1 MTILDCERLKMFP
14 RSAFT
19 DMMADSSRPD
29 VVKICDSSIMSSVIM
44 ETIWALMELEDLERV
59 YQLLC
64 AGESLVLLLEEPRRL
79 LCKGPV
85 IRCSRTVTIAEIR
98 SDVICAP
105 SLITHA
111 MCRMANLAV
120 ADCRVLEGLPRY
132 SSIPTYLPVNY
143 QVLNADLSFFL
154 KESNQDF
161 MRNSSLM
168 SRTEPFFIYQARSL
182 PSLNASYGPLSL
194 EQPVPL
200 ELLQSPGTFP
210 ASSIFT
216 FNWKVQTFIM
226 NNRIHLA
233 KPKVQVLF
241 YVSGRDW
248 DDYSAINKLPCVH
261 MFAFHETQEVR
272 GTCQLKGEL
281 GLCVAELEPLASW
294 FSPPSIVPGRQRN
307 PEVFDG
313 TPVELY
319 YMLQSMEAGKCH
331 SDEARKENLIRS
343 SQEGLF
349 GSYTSTPLRR
359 IGGVRLYQ
367 NPTPPPLAE
376 HRLDNNFMVM
386 VPAIPMRQRETVS
399 AFITVSAYSPVEMF
413 TLRSVFV
420 QRIYCTVSSIDCSL
434 LCGPPRTKA
443 KDIDAVILSKSEKPF
458 YNVLFSA
465 NLLLRKSEVE
475 RGSDVSR
482 GSSHQP
488 HSVDSQP
495 GCEERRPPCSDSPLP
510 PEGVQLR
517 SAKEKYLNKPI
528 KRGPVGCRKVSK
540 QYLEKESTVFSQK
553 QIQSTRRQTE
563 KKDLYSFYPR
573 KGGHGSPRL
582 QECIVAVRSEMG
594 VQRVLQ
600 VDLKMESL
608 PEPLGS
614 RWMAWQ
620 VEYPASHAST
630 QEAETE
636 IRLAQEDLAGI
647 VPLAM
652 DSEILNTAVL
662 TGKTVAVPV
671 KVVTIG
677 IDASVT
683 DVSEAVKCR
692 STDEDV
698 VKVSDRC
705 DYVFVNGKE
714 MKGKVKMTVNFTF
727 GYLGAQLELN
737 VWIPRLPLQIEVS
750 DTELSQIKGWRVP
763 IMASSQR
770 SARDSEDEDDE
781 DRRGRSCTLQY
792 QHAMVR
798 VLTHFVA
805 ESADPRGQTSFMLGT
820 DWQVD
825 ITELVWDF
833 LKVED
838 PEIAQLLDRRILV
851 GLDMGMTTIQTGAYW
866 CVTAHTVGSQ
876 QLVTGATLIVV
887 PLICLSS
894 PLTCSPYCSFTF
906 LFTLF
911 LPTEYRGEGHLSAMS
926 PHAMCEDKQTSMHSK
941 SSREALI
948 SAWLQFSD
956 GSVAPLDLYNPDFF
970 VLTATSL
977 DEDVVTVQ
985 QDPSWKWPVI
995 VTEAEGQ
1002 GLLVRV
1008 EMTVCEMCQKFKR
1021 RSILA
1026 AGNCNIRVKFG
1037 YSDSSR
1043 GGSSDY
1049 GPDGEDV
1056 ETRGRLSPSQDRTSL
1071 DTHYYGSSISNME
1084 DGVLRRATTTR
1095 SAIIRRPNGDKLS
1108 DDGSQNIPID
1118 FADFPAQVDLPRGR
1132 NMDDDL
1138 IQTARGLTDL
1148 EIGMYALLGVFCL
1161 AILVFLINCISYTLK
1176 YRHKALSIEGQE
1188 NMNHAHD
1195 WVWLGNEAELLESQ
1209 ISLSPQQEEQTSMM
1223 ESSSGL
1229 EEGSHLL
1236 NGGSAQKNVQGQ
1248 VHRPADT
1255 GCIAK
1260 DSKGDSPT
1268 TKRKRVK
1275 FTTFTTIPS
1284 DNSYPTV
1291 NTLTG
1296 RHSQDI
1302 KWVCQDVEMGDSKEL
1317 RNYMERLNDS
1327 ALKEVA

>member
-1 MTILDCERLKMFP
+1 MRNSSEGAQNRSDCIYKFQAEKFRQGILVFLTAQRNMLH
-14 RSAFT
+14 
-19 DMMADSSRPD
+19 
-29 VVKICDSSIMSSVIM
+29 I
-44 ETIWALMELEDLERV
+44 
-59 YQLLC
+59 
-64 AGESLVLLLEEPRRL
+64 LVLQSAALLL
-79 LCKGPV
+79 G
-85 IRCSRTVTIAEIR
+85 
-98 SDVICAP
+98 
-105 SLITHA
+105 
-111 MCRMANLAV
+111 
-120 ADCRVLEGLPRY
+120 ADCRVLEGLQRY

-143 QVLNADLSFFL
+143 QLLNADLAFFL
-154 KESNQDF
+154 KEANQDF
-161 MRNSSLM
+161 MRNSTLI

-182 PSLNASYGPLSL
+182 PSVNASYGPLSV
-194 EQPVPL
+194 EQPVPI

-210 ASSIFT
+210 ASSVFT
-216 FNWKVQTFIM
+216 VNWKVQTFIM
-226 NNRIHLA
+226 NTQINLA

-241 YVSGRDW
+241 YVAGRDW
-248 DDYSAINKLPCVH
+248 DDYSAIDKLPCVH

-272 GTCQLKGEL
+272 GTCQLRGEM

-294 FSPPSIVPGRQRN
+294 FSPPSVVPGRQRN
-307 PEVFDG
+307 LEVSEG

-319 YMLQSMEAGKCH
+319 YMLQSTESGECH
-331 SDEARKENLIRS
+331 SEESRKDSFIRS

-367 NPTPPPLAE
+367 NPVEPPFAE

-386 VPAIPMRQRETVS
+386 VPAKPMRQRETMS
-399 AFITVSAYSPVEMF
+399 AFITVSAYSTVEMF
-413 TLRSVFV
+413 TLRVK
-420 QRIYCTVSSIDCSL
+420 L
-434 LCGPPRTKA
+434 K
-443 KDIDAVILSKSEKPF
+443 
-458 YNVLFSA
+458 
-465 NLLLRKSEVE
+465 
-475 RGSDVSR
+475 
-482 GSSHQP
+482 
-488 HSVDSQP
+488 
-495 GCEERRPPCSDSPLP
+495 
-510 PEGVQLR
+510 EGVAFLGARPSNPTQWIVSQDLR
-517 SAKEKYLNKPI
+517 SEGHRVVTLH
-528 KRGPVGCRKVSK
+528 CRRK
-540 QYLEKESTVFSQK
+540 
-553 QIQSTRRQTE
+553 QSTYDQ
-563 KKDLYSFYPR
+563 
-573 KGGHGSPRL
+573 
-582 QECIVAVRSEMG
+582 QRSEIG

-600 VDLKMESL
+600 VDLKMESF
-608 PEPLGS
+608 PEPTGS

-620 VEYPASHAST
+620 VEYPGSRPAT

-636 IRLAQEDLAGI
+636 IRLAQQELAGI

-652 DSEILNTAVL
+652 DTEILNTAIL

-677 IDASVT
+677 GDGSVT

-714 MKGKVKMTVNFTF
+714 MRGKVKMMVNFTY
-727 GYLGAQLELN
+727 GYLSVQLELS
-737 VWIPRLPLQIEVS
+737 VWIPRLPLQIDVS

-763 IMASSQR
+763 IVATSQR
-770 SARDSEDEDDE
+770 STRESEDEDDE

-792 QHAMVR
+792 QHAMVK

-805 ESADPRGQTSFMLGT
+805 ESADSRGQTSFMLGT

-838 PEIAQLLDRRILV
+838 PHIAKLLDRKTLV
-851 GLDMGMTTIQTGAYW
+851 GLDMGMTTIQVLSPLSDSILAEKT
-866 CVTAHTVGSQ
+866 VTVVDDKVTITELGV
-876 QLVTGATLIVV
+876 QLVTGLSMSLQLSPGSNRAILATTTTQEVLQ
-887 PLICLSS
+887 S
-894 PLTCSPYCSFTF
+894 P
-906 LFTLF
+906 
-911 LPTEYRGEGHLSAMS
+911 
-926 PHAMCEDKQTSMHSK
+926 KQES
-941 SSREALI
+941 LI

-956 GSVAPLDLYNPDFF
+956 GSVAPLDLYNPEFF

-977 DEDVVTVQ
+977 DQEVVTVQ

-1008 EMTVCEMCQKFKR
+1008 EMTVCEVCQKFKR

-1026 AGNCNIRVKFG
+1026 AGNCNVRVKFG
-1037 YSDSSR
+1037 HGDSAR

-1049 GPDGEDV
+1049 GLDGDDMEN
-1056 ETRGRLSPSQDRTSL
+1056 RGRLSSSQDRIGP
-1071 DTHYYGSSISNME
+1071 DTHYYGSSISDIE
-1084 DGVLRRATTTR
+1084 DGVLGRTTTTR
-1095 SAIIRRPNGDKLS
+1095 SAIIRRPNGSKFS
-1108 DDGSQNIPID
+1108 DDGSQNMPID
-1118 FADFPAQVDLPRGR
+1118 FADFPAQVDMPRGR
-1132 NMDDDL
+1132 NIDDDL

-1176 YRHKALSIEGQE
+1176 YRHKELSIEGQE

-1209 ISLSPQQEEQTSMM
+1209 ISLSPRLEEQTSMM
-1223 ESSSGL
+1223 DSSCGL

-1236 NGGSAQKNVQGQ
+1236 NGGSVQKNVQSQ
-1248 VHRPADT
+1248 VHRAPDT

-1284 DNSYPTV
+1284 DNSYPTF

-1296 RHSQDI
+1296 SHSQDI
-1302 KWVCQDVEMGDSKEL
+1302 KWVCQDVQMGDSSEL

>member
-1 MTILDCERLKMFP
+1 KAPACSGKIQIALWC
-14 RSAFT
+14 SA
-19 DMMADSSRPD
+19 
-29 VVKICDSSIMSSVIM
+29 
-44 ETIWALMELEDLERV
+44 
-59 YQLLC
+59 
-64 AGESLVLLLEEPRRL
+64 
-79 LCKGPV
+79 
-85 IRCSRTVTIAEIR
+85 
-98 SDVICAP
+98 
-105 SLITHA
+105 
-111 MCRMANLAV
+111 
-120 ADCRVLEGLPRY
+120 GLQRY

-143 QVLNADLSFFL
+143 QLLNADLAFFL
-154 KESNQDF
+154 KEANQDF

-182 PSLNASYGPLSL
+182 PMVNGSYGPLSV

-210 ASSIFT
+210 ASSVFT

-226 NNRIHLA
+226 NTRIHLA

-241 YVSGRDW
+241 YIAGRDW
-248 DDYSAINKLPCVH
+248 DDYSAIDKLPCVH

-281 GLCVAELEPLASW
+281 GLCVAELEPLAGW
-294 FSPPSIVPGRQRN
+294 FSPPSVVPGRQRN
-307 PEVFDG
+307 LEVSEG

-319 YMLQSMEAGKCH
+319 YMLQSTEAGECH
-331 SDEARKENLIRS
+331 SEEARKDSFIRS

-349 GSYTSTPLRR
+349 GSFTSTPLRR

-367 NPTPPPLAE
+367 NPNPPPLAE

-386 VPAIPMRQRETVS
+386 VPATPMRQRETVS

-413 TLRSVFV
+413 TLSHLLNH
-420 QRIYCTVSSIDCSL
+420 SL
-434 LCGPPRTKA
+434 T
-443 KDIDAVILSKSEKPF
+443 LSF
-458 YNVLFSA
+458 FL
-465 NLLLRKSEVE
+465 
-475 RGSDVSR
+475 
-482 GSSHQP
+482 H
-488 HSVDSQP
+488 P
-495 GCEERRPPCSDSPLP
+495 G
-510 PEGVQLR
+510 
-517 SAKEKYLNKPI
+517 
-528 KRGPVGCRKVSK
+528 
-540 QYLEKESTVFSQK
+540 
-553 QIQSTRRQTE
+553 
-563 KKDLYSFYPR
+563 
-573 KGGHGSPRL
+573 
-582 QECIVAVRSEMG
+582 RSEMG

-600 VDLKMESL
+600 VDLKMESF

-620 VEYPASHAST
+620 VEYPASRAAT

-636 IRLAQEDLAGI
+636 ILLAQEDLAGI

-662 TGKTVAVPV
+662 TGKTVALPV

-714 MKGKVKMTVNFTF
+714 MKGKVKMMVNFTY
-727 GYLGAQLELN
+727 GYLSAQLELN

-763 IMASSQR
+763 IMAPSQR
-770 SARDSEDEDDE
+770 STRDSEDEDDE

-805 ESADPRGQTSFMLGT
+805 ESADSRGQTSFMLGT

-838 PEIAQLLDRRILV
+838 PQIAQLLDRRILV
-851 GLDMGMTTIQTGAYW
+851 GLDMGMTTIQVGHVSVLKELFKT
-866 CVTAHTVGSQ
+866 VTVVDDKVTITELGV
-876 QLVTGATLIVV
+876 QLVTGLSMSLQLSPGSNRAILATTTTQEVLQ
-887 PLICLSS
+887 S
-894 PLTCSPYCSFTF
+894 P
-906 LFTLF
+906 
-911 LPTEYRGEGHLSAMS
+911 
-926 PHAMCEDKQTSMHSK
+926 KQ
-941 SSREALI
+941 EALI

-977 DEDVVTVQ
+977 DEEVVTVQ

-1008 EMTVCEMCQKFKR
+1008 EMTVCEVCQKFKR

-1037 YSDSSR
+1037 HSDSSR

-1049 GPDGEDV
+1049 GPDGDDMEN
-1056 ETRGRLSPSQDRTSL
+1056 RG
-1071 DTHYYGSSISNME
+1071 
-1084 DGVLRRATTTR
+1084 RATTTR
-1095 SAIIRRPNGDKLS
+1095 SAIMRRPNGDKLS
-1108 DDGSQNIPID
+1108 NDGSQNMPID
-1118 FADFPAQVDLPRGR
+1118 FS
-1132 NMDDDL
+1132 
-1138 IQTARGLTDL
+1138 ARGLTDL

-1176 YRHKALSIEGQE
+1176 YRHKELSIEGQE

-1223 ESSSGL
+1223 DSSSGL

-1248 VHRPADT
+1248 VHRTADT

-1296 RHSQDI
+1296 CRSQDI
-1302 KWVCQDVEMGDSKEL
+1302 KWVCQDVELGDSKEL

>member
-1 MTILDCERLKMFP
+1 MLHI
-14 RSAFT
+14 
-19 DMMADSSRPD
+19 
-29 VVKICDSSIMSSVIM
+29 I
-44 ETIWALMELEDLERV
+44 AL
-59 YQLLC
+59 Q
-64 AGESLVLLLEEPRRL
+64 SLLLL
-79 LCKGPV
+79 FG
-85 IRCSRTVTIAEIR
+85 
-98 SDVICAP
+98 
-105 SLITHA
+105 
-111 MCRMANLAV
+111 V
-120 ADCRVLEGLPRY
+120 ADCRILEGLQRY

-143 QVLNADLSFFL
+143 QVLSADLAFFL
-154 KESNQDF
+154 KEANQDF

-182 PSLNASYGPLSL
+182 PSVNASYGPLSL

-200 ELLQSPGTFP
+200 ELLQSPGMFP
-210 ASSIFT
+210 ASSVFT

-226 NNRIHLA
+226 NTRIHLA

-241 YVSGRDW
+241 YVAGRDW
-248 DDYSAINKLPCVH
+248 DDYSAIDKLPCVH

-272 GTCQLKGEL
+272 GNCQLKGEL

-294 FSPPSIVPGRQRN
+294 FSPPSVVPGRQRN
-307 PEVFDG
+307 LEVSEG

-319 YMLQSMEAGKCH
+319 YVLQSTEAGECH
-331 SDEARKENLIRS
+331 SEEARKDSFIRS

-349 GSYTSTPLRR
+349 GSFTSTPLRR

-367 NPTPPPLAE
+367 NPNPPPLTE
-376 HRLDNNFMVM
+376 YRLDNNFMVM
-386 VPAIPMRQRETVS
+386 VPATPMRQRETVS

-413 TLRSVFV
+413 TLRVK
-420 QRIYCTVSSIDCSL
+420 L
-434 LCGPPRTKA
+434 K
-443 KDIDAVILSKSEKPF
+443 
-458 YNVLFSA
+458 
-465 NLLLRKSEVE
+465 
-475 RGSDVSR
+475 
-482 GSSHQP
+482 
-488 HSVDSQP
+488 
-495 GCEERRPPCSDSPLP
+495 
-510 PEGVQLR
+510 EGVTFLGARPSNPTQW
-517 SAKEKYLNKPI
+517 I
-528 KRGPVGCRKVSK
+528 VS
-540 QYLEKESTVFSQK
+540 Q
-553 QIQSTRRQTE
+553 
-563 KKDLYSFYPR
+563 D
-573 KGGHGSPRL
+573 
-582 QECIVAVRSEMG
+582 VRSEGHRVVTLHCRRKESGYDQQRSDMG

-600 VDLKMESL
+600 VDLKMESF

-620 VEYPASHAST
+620 VEYPASRATT
-630 QEAETE
+630 QEVETE
-636 IRLAQEDLAGI
+636 IRLAQEELAGI

-683 DVSEAVKCR
+683 DVSDAVRCR

-714 MKGKVKMTVNFTF
+714 MKGKVRMMVNFTH
-727 GYLGAQLELN
+727 GYLSAQLELN

-763 IMASSQR
+763 IMATGQR
-770 SARDSEDEDDE
+770 STRDSEDEDDE

-805 ESADPRGQTSFMLGT
+805 ESADPRGQTSFMLGS

-838 PEIAQLLDRRILV
+838 PQTAQLLDRKILV
-851 GLDMGMTTIQTGAYW
+851 GLDMGMTTIQVLSPLSDSILAEKTITVVDDK
-866 CVTAHTVGSQ
+866 VTITELGV
-876 QLVTGATLIVV
+876 QLVTGLSMSLQLSQGSNRAILATTTTQEVLQS
-887 PLICLSS
+887 L
-894 PLTCSPYCSFTF
+894 
-906 LFTLF
+906 
-911 LPTEYRGEGHLSAMS
+911 
-926 PHAMCEDKQTSMHSK
+926 KQ
-941 SSREALI
+941 EALI

-970 VLTATSL
+970 ILTATSL
-977 DEDVVTVQ
+977 DEEVVTVQ
-985 QDPSWKWPVI
+985 QNPSWKWPVI

-1008 EMTVCEMCQKFKR
+1008 EMTVCEVCQKFKR

-1026 AGNCNIRVKFG
+1026 AGNCNVRVKFG
-1037 YSDSSR
+1037 HSDSSR

-1049 GPDGEDV
+1049 GPDGDEM
-1056 ETRGRLSPSQDRTSL
+1056 ENRGRLSPSQDRTGL
-1071 DTHYYGSSISNME
+1071 DTHYYGSSISDME
-1084 DGVLRRATTTR
+1084 DGVLRKATTTR
-1095 SAIIRRPNGDKLS
+1095 SAIMRRPNGDKLS
-1108 DDGSQNIPID
+1108 DGSQNMPID

-1138 IQTARGLTDL
+1138 IQTTRGLTDL

-1176 YRHKALSIEGQE
+1176 YRHKELSIEGQE

-1223 ESSSGL
+1223 DSSSGL

-1248 VHRPADT
+1248 VHRAADT
-1255 GCIAK
+1255 ACITK

-1284 DNSYPTV
+1284 DCSYPTV

-1296 RHSQDI
+1296 SCSQDI
-1302 KWVCQDVEMGDSKEL
+1302 KWVCQDVELGDSKEL

>member
-1 MTILDCERLKMFP
+1 ARSEDSDPLKHVNMNHP
-14 RSAFT
+14 R
-19 DMMADSSRPD
+19 
-29 VVKICDSSIMSSVIM
+29 
-44 ETIWALMELEDLERV
+44 
-59 YQLLC
+59 
-64 AGESLVLLLEEPRRL
+64 
-79 LCKGPV
+79 
-85 IRCSRTVTIAEIR
+85 
-98 SDVICAP
+98 
-105 SLITHA
+105 
-111 MCRMANLAV
+111 
-120 ADCRVLEGLPRY
+120 RY

-143 QVLNADLSFFL
+143 QLLNADLGFFL
-154 KESNQDF
+154 KEANQDF
-161 MRNSSLM
+161 MRNSSLV

-182 PSLNASYGPLSL
+182 PSVNASYGPLSV

-210 ASSIFT
+210 ASSLFT

-226 NNRIHLA
+226 NSRIHLT

-241 YVSGRDW
+241 YVAGRDW
-248 DDYSAINKLPCVH
+248 DDYSAIDKLPCVH

-272 GTCQLKGEL
+272 GTCQLRGEL

-294 FSPPSIVPGRQRN
+294 FSPPSVVPGRQRN
-307 PEVFDG
+307 HEVSEG

-319 YMLQSMEAGKCH
+319 YVLQSTDAGCH
-331 SDEARKENLIRS
+331 SDESRKDNFIRT

-367 NPTPPPLAE
+367 NPTEPPLAE
-376 HRLDNNFMVM
+376 HRLDNNFMVL
-386 VPAIPMRQRETVS
+386 VPATPMRQRETGS

-413 TLRSVFV
+413 TLRVK
-420 QRIYCTVSSIDCSL
+420 L
-434 LCGPPRTKA
+434 K
-443 KDIDAVILSKSEKPF
+443 
-458 YNVLFSA
+458 
-465 NLLLRKSEVE
+465 
-475 RGSDVSR
+475 
-482 GSSHQP
+482 
-488 HSVDSQP
+488 
-495 GCEERRPPCSDSPLP
+495 
-510 PEGVQLR
+510 EGVAFLGARPSNPTQW
-517 SAKEKYLNKPI
+517 I
-528 KRGPVGCRKVSK
+528 VS
-540 QYLEKESTVFSQK
+540 Q
-553 QIQSTRRQTE
+553 
-563 KKDLYSFYPR
+563 D
-573 KGGHGSPRL
+573 
-582 QECIVAVRSEMG
+582 VRSEG
-594 VQRVLQ
+594 HRVVTLHCRRKESSYDQQRSAHK
-600 VDLKMESL
+600 VDLKMESF
-608 PEPLGS
+608 PEPMGS

-620 VEYPASHAST
+620 VEYPASRATT
-630 QEAETE
+630 QEVETE
-636 IRLAQEDLAGI
+636 IRLAQEDVAGI

-671 KVVTIG
+671 KVVTVG
-677 IDASVT
+677 TDASVT
-683 DVSEAVKCR
+683 DISEAVTCR

-714 MKGKVKMTVNFTF
+714 MKGKAKMMVNFTH
-727 GYLGAQLELN
+727 GYLSAQLELN

-763 IMASSQR
+763 ITATNQR
-770 SARDSEDEDDE
+770 STRDSEDFKQVHHCWT
-781 DRRGRSCTLQY
+781 RSLTHSDHY
-792 QHAMVR
+792 QHAMVK
-798 VLTHFVA
+798 VLTHFIA
-805 ESADPRGQTSFMLGT
+805 ESADPRGQTSYMLGS

-833 LKVED
+833 LKVENAQV
-838 PEIAQLLDRRILV
+838 AQLLDKKILV
-851 GLDMGMTTIQTGAYW
+851 GLDTGMTTIQVLSPLSDSILAEKTITVVDDK
-866 CVTAHTVGSQ
+866 VTITELGV
-876 QLVTGATLIVV
+876 QLVTGLSMSLQLSPGSNRAILATTTTQEVLR
-887 PLICLSS
+887 S
-894 PLTCSPYCSFTF
+894 P
-906 LFTLF
+906 
-911 LPTEYRGEGHLSAMS
+911 
-926 PHAMCEDKQTSMHSK
+926 KQ
-941 SSREALI
+941 EALI

-977 DEDVVTVQ
+977 DEEVVTVQ

-1008 EMTVCEMCQKFKR
+1008 EMTVSEVCQKFKR
-1021 RSILA
+1021 RSIIA

-1037 YSDSSR
+1037 HSDSSR

-1049 GPDGEDV
+1049 GPDGDDMEN
-1056 ETRGRLSPSQDRTSL
+1056 RGRLSSQDRTGL
-1071 DTHYYGSSISNME
+1071 DTHYYGSSISDME
-1084 DGVLRRATTTR
+1084 DGVLKRATTTR

-1108 DDGSQNIPID
+1108 VDGSQSIPID

-1132 NMDDDL
+1132 NVDDEL

-1176 YRHKALSIEGQE
+1176 YRHKELSIEGQE

-1209 ISLSPQQEEQTSMM
+1209 ISLSPQQEEQTSMID
-1223 ESSSGL
+1223 SSSGL

-1236 NGGSAQKNVQGQ
+1236 NGGSTQKSVPSQ
-1248 VHRPADT
+1248 VHRAADT

-1291 NTLTG
+1291 STLTG
-1296 RHSQDI
+1296 SHSHDI
-1302 KWVCQDVEMGDSKEL
+1302 KWVCQDVQLGDSKEL
-1317 RNYMERLNDS
+1317 RSYMERLNDS

>member
-1 MTILDCERLKMFP
+1 
-14 RSAFT
+14 
-19 DMMADSSRPD
+19 
-29 VVKICDSSIMSSVIM
+29 
-44 ETIWALMELEDLERV
+44 
-59 YQLLC
+59 
-64 AGESLVLLLEEPRRL
+64 
-79 LCKGPV
+79 
-85 IRCSRTVTIAEIR
+85 
-98 SDVICAP
+98 
-105 SLITHA
+105 
-111 MCRMANLAV
+111 
-120 ADCRVLEGLPRY
+120 
-132 SSIPTYLPVNY
+132 
-143 QVLNADLSFFL
+143 
-154 KESNQDF
+154 
-161 MRNSSLM
+161 
-168 SRTEPFFIYQARSL
+168 
-182 PSLNASYGPLSL
+182 
-194 EQPVPL
+194 
-200 ELLQSPGTFP
+200 
-210 ASSIFT
+210 
-216 FNWKVQTFIM
+216 M

-307 PEVFDG
+307 PEVSDG

-376 HRLDNNFMVM
+376 HRLDNNFIVM
-386 VPAIPMRQRETVS
+386 VPATPMRQRETVS

-413 TLRSVFV
+413 TLRVK
-420 QRIYCTVSSIDCSL
+420 L
-434 LCGPPRTKA
+434 K
-443 KDIDAVILSKSEKPF
+443 
-458 YNVLFSA
+458 
-465 NLLLRKSEVE
+465 
-475 RGSDVSR
+475 
-482 GSSHQP
+482 
-488 HSVDSQP
+488 
-495 GCEERRPPCSDSPLP
+495 
-510 PEGVQLR
+510 EGVTFLGARPTNPTQW
-517 SAKEKYLNKPI
+517 I
-528 KRGPVGCRKVSK
+528 VS
-540 QYLEKESTVFSQK
+540 Q
-553 QIQSTRRQTE
+553 
-563 KKDLYSFYPR
+563 D
-573 KGGHGSPRL
+573 
-582 QECIVAVRSEMG
+582 VRSEGHRVVTLHCRQKESSYDQQRFCCHANSGRAERTQVLQVVKTFPMRTGSSSVTAPAGARTGPYGHMMSPADQPGGACKVVVVGGGSEIG

-620 VEYPASHAST
+620 VEYPASRAST

-750 DTELSQIKGWRVP
+750 DTELSQIKG
-763 IMASSQR
+763 

-838 PEIAQLLDRRILV
+838 PQIAQLLDRRILV
-851 GLDMGMTTIQTGAYW
+851 GLDMGMTTIQVLSPLSDSILAEKTITVVDDK
-866 CVTAHTVGSQ
+866 VTITELGV
-876 QLVTGATLIVV
+876 QLVTGLSMSLQLSPGSNRAIQATTTTQEVLQ
-887 PLICLSS
+887 S
-894 PLTCSPYCSFTF
+894 P
-906 LFTLF
+906 
-911 LPTEYRGEGHLSAMS
+911 
-926 PHAMCEDKQTSMHSK
+926 KQ
-941 SSREALI
+941 EALI

-1008 EMTVCEMCQKFKR
+1008 EMTVCEICQKFKR

-1056 ETRGRLSPSQDRTSL
+1056 ETRSRLSPSQDRTSL

-1084 DGVLRRATTTR
+1084 DSVLRRATTTR
-1095 SAIIRRPNGDKLS
+1095 STIIRRPNGHKLS
-1108 DDGSQNIPID
+1108 DDGSQNVPID

-1138 IQTARGLTDL
+1138 VQTARGLTDL

-1255 GCIAK
+1255 GCVAK

>member
-1 MTILDCERLKMFP
+1 MVYEAADSQ
-14 RSAFT
+14 RSA
-19 DMMADSSRPD
+19 
-29 VVKICDSSIMSSVIM
+29 
-44 ETIWALMELEDLERV
+44 
-59 YQLLC
+59 
-64 AGESLVLLLEEPRRL
+64 VLYAVP
-79 LCKGPV
+79 
-85 IRCSRTVTIAEIR
+85 
-98 SDVICAP
+98 
-105 SLITHA
+105 
-111 MCRMANLAV
+111 LAV
-120 ADCRVLEGLPRY
+120 KPQTITKVK
-132 SSIPTYLPVNY
+132 
-143 QVLNADLSFFL
+143 L
-154 KESNQDF
+154 KEGVTFLGARPSNPTQWIVSQDV
-161 MRNSSLM
+161 
-168 SRTEPFFIYQARSL
+168 RSEGHRVVTL
-182 PSLNASYGPLSL
+182 HC
-194 EQPVPL
+194 
-200 ELLQSPGTFP
+200 
-210 ASSIFT
+210 
-216 FNWKVQTFIM
+216 
-226 NNRIHLA
+226 R
-233 KPKVQVLF
+233 
-241 YVSGRDW
+241 
-248 DDYSAINKLPCVH
+248 
-261 MFAFHETQEVR
+261 
-272 GTCQLKGEL
+272 
-281 GLCVAELEPLASW
+281 
-294 FSPPSIVPGRQRN
+294 
-307 PEVFDG
+307 
-313 TPVELY
+313 
-319 YMLQSMEAGKCH
+319 
-331 SDEARKENLIRS
+331 RKES
-343 SQEGLF
+343 GYDQ
-349 GSYTSTPLRR
+349 
-359 IGGVRLYQ
+359 Q
-367 NPTPPPLAE
+367 
-376 HRLDNNFMVM
+376 
-386 VPAIPMRQRETVS
+386 
-399 AFITVSAYSPVEMF
+399 
-413 TLRSVFV
+413 
-420 QRIYCTVSSIDCSL
+420 
-434 LCGPPRTKA
+434 
-443 KDIDAVILSKSEKPF
+443 
-458 YNVLFSA
+458 
-465 NLLLRKSEVE
+465 
-475 RGSDVSR
+475 
-482 GSSHQP
+482 
-488 HSVDSQP
+488 
-495 GCEERRPPCSDSPLP
+495 
-510 PEGVQLR
+510 
-517 SAKEKYLNKPI
+517 
-528 KRGPVGCRKVSK
+528 
-540 QYLEKESTVFSQK
+540 
-553 QIQSTRRQTE
+553 
-563 KKDLYSFYPR
+563 
-573 KGGHGSPRL
+573 
-582 QECIVAVRSEMG
+582 RSEMG

-600 VDLKMESL
+600 VDLKMESF

-620 VEYPASHAST
+620 VEYPASRAVT
-630 QEAETE
+630 QEVETE

-652 DSEILNTAVL
+652 ERGRNGSICSSQRASDGGLESGSGLRGSLELSVSLSLAQDSEILNTAVL

-677 IDASVT
+677 IDASVI

-714 MKGKVKMTVNFTF
+714 MKGKVRMMVNFTY
-727 GYLGAQLELN
+727 GYLSAQLELN

-763 IMASSQR
+763 VMATSQR
-770 SARDSEDEDDE
+770 STRDSEDEDDE

-838 PEIAQLLDRRILV
+838 PQIAQLLDRRILV
-851 GLDMGMTTIQTGAYW
+851 GLDVGMTTIQVLSPLSDSILAEKTITVVDDK
-866 CVTAHTVGSQ
+866 VTITELGV
-876 QLVTGATLIVV
+876 QLVTGLSMSLQLSPGSNRAILATTTTQEVLQ
-887 PLICLSS
+887 S
-894 PLTCSPYCSFTF
+894 P
-906 LFTLF
+906 
-911 LPTEYRGEGHLSAMS
+911 
-926 PHAMCEDKQTSMHSK
+926 KQ
-941 SSREALI
+941 EALI

-956 GSVAPLDLYNPDFF
+956 GSVAPLDLYNADFF

-977 DEDVVTVQ
+977 DEEVVTVQ
-985 QDPSWKWPVI
+985 QNPSWKWPVI

-1008 EMTVCEMCQKFKR
+1008 EMTVCEVCQKFKR

-1037 YSDSSR
+1037 HDR
-1043 GGSSDY
+1043 GGNSDY
-1049 GPDGEDV
+1049 GPDGDDMEN
-1056 ETRGRLSPSQDRTSL
+1056 RGRLSPSQDRTGL
-1071 DTHYYGSSISNME
+1071 DTHYYGSSISDME

-1095 SAIIRRPNGDKLS
+1095 SAIMRRPNGNKLS
-1108 DDGSQNIPID
+1108 DDGSQNMPID

-1176 YRHKALSIEGQE
+1176 YRHKELSIEGQE

-1223 ESSSGL
+1223 DSSSGL

-1248 VHRPADT
+1248 VHRAADT

-1284 DNSYPTV
+1284 DSSYPTV

-1296 RHSQDI
+1296 SHSQDI
-1302 KWVCQDVEMGDSKEL
+1302 KWVCQDVELGDSKEL
-1317 RNYMERLNDS
+1317 RNYMERGKRVWTEKNLQEV
-1327 ALKEVA
+1327 KEEDFRITPNCQRVIKVKRIVQVTEDE

>member
-1 MTILDCERLKMFP
+1 CCL
-14 RSAFT
+14 
-19 DMMADSSRPD
+19 
-29 VVKICDSSIMSSVIM
+29 
-44 ETIWALMELEDLERV
+44 LM
-59 YQLLC
+59 
-64 AGESLVLLLEEPRRL
+64 LVLISE
-79 LCKGPV
+79 
-85 IRCSRTVTIAEIR
+85 
-98 SDVICAP
+98 
-105 SLITHA
+105 LIN
-111 MCRMANLAV
+111 CLSF
-120 ADCRVLEGLPRY
+120 VLIHLQFQY

-143 QVLNADLSFFL
+143 QLLNTDLAFFL
-154 KESNQDF
+154 KEANQDF

-182 PSLNASYGPLSL
+182 PSVNASYGPVSVV
-194 EQPVPL
+194 QPVPL
-200 ELLQSPGTFP
+200 ELLQSPGMFP
-210 ASSIFT
+210 ASSVFT

-226 NNRIHLA
+226 NTKIHLA

-241 YVSGRDW
+241 YVAGRDW
-248 DDYSAINKLPCVH
+248 DDYSTIDKLPCV
-261 MFAFHETQEVR
+261 
-272 GTCQLKGEL
+272 
-281 GLCVAELEPLASW
+281 
-294 FSPPSIVPGRQRN
+294 
-307 PEVFDG
+307 
-313 TPVELY
+313 
-319 YMLQSMEAGKCH
+319 
-331 SDEARKENLIRS
+331 
-343 SQEGLF
+343 QEGLF

-367 NPTPPPLAE
+367 NAIPPSLAE
-376 HRLDNNFMVM
+376 HRLDNNFMVL
-386 VPAIPMRQRETVS
+386 VPATPMRQRETIS
-399 AFITVSAYSPVEMF
+399 AFITASAHSPVEMF
-413 TLRSVFV
+413 TL
-420 QRIYCTVSSIDCSL
+420 
-434 LCGPPRTKA
+434 
-443 KDIDAVILSKSEKPF
+443 
-458 YNVLFSA
+458 
-465 NLLLRKSEVE
+465 
-475 RGSDVSR
+475 
-482 GSSHQP
+482 
-488 HSVDSQP
+488 
-495 GCEERRPPCSDSPLP
+495 
-510 PEGVQLR
+510 
-517 SAKEKYLNKPI
+517 
-528 KRGPVGCRKVSK
+528 
-540 QYLEKESTVFSQK
+540 
-553 QIQSTRRQTE
+553 
-563 KKDLYSFYPR
+563 
-573 KGGHGSPRL
+573 
-582 QECIVAVRSEMG
+582 RSEMG

-600 VDLKMESL
+600 VDLKMESF

-620 VEYPASHAST
+620 VEYPASHATT

-636 IRLAQEDLAGI
+636 IRLAQEDLVGI

-677 IDASVT
+677 TDASVN
-683 DVSEAVKCR
+683 DVSEAVKCC

-714 MKGKVKMTVNFTF
+714 MKGKVKMMVNFTY
-727 GYLGAQLELN
+727 GYMNAQLELN

-763 IMASSQR
+763 IVATSQR
-770 SARDSEDEDDE
+770 ATRESEDEDDE

-792 QHAMVR
+792 QHTMIR
-798 VLTHFVA
+798 VLTHFIA
-805 ESADPRGQTSFMLGT
+805 ESADPRGQTNFMLGS

-838 PEIAQLLDRRILV
+838 PQIAQLLDRRILV
-851 GLDMGMTTIQTGAYW
+851 GLDMGMTTVQVLSPLSDSILAEKTITVVDDK
-866 CVTAHTVGSQ
+866 VTITELGV
-876 QLVTGATLIVV
+876 QLVTGLSMSLQLSPGSNRAILATTTTQAVLQN
-887 PLICLSS
+887 P
-894 PLTCSPYCSFTF
+894 
-906 LFTLF
+906 
-911 LPTEYRGEGHLSAMS
+911 
-926 PHAMCEDKQTSMHSK
+926 KQ
-941 SSREALI
+941 EALI

-977 DEDVVTVQ
+977 DEEVVTVH

-1008 EMTVCEMCQKFKR
+1008 EMTVCEICQKFKR

-1026 AGNCNIRVKFG
+1026 AGNCNVRVKFG
-1037 YSDSSR
+1037 HSDNSR
-1043 GGSSDY
+1043 GGGSDY
-1049 GPDGEDV
+1049 GPDGDDMEN
-1056 ETRGRLSPSQDRTSL
+1056 R
-1071 DTHYYGSSISNME
+1071 GSSISDIE
-1084 DGVLRRATTTR
+1084 DGNT
-1095 SAIIRRPNGDKLS
+1095 
-1108 DDGSQNIPID
+1108 PID
-1118 FADFPAQVDLPRGR
+1118 FADFPAQVDLPHGR

-1138 IQTARGLTDL
+1138 IQTTRGLTDL

-1176 YRHKALSIEGQE
+1176 YRHKELSTEGQE

-1209 ISLSPQQEEQTSMM
+1209 ISLSPQQDEQTSMID
-1223 ESSSGL
+1223 SSSGL

-1248 VHRPADT
+1248 VHRAADS

-1296 RHSQDI
+1296 SHSEDI
-1302 KWVCQDVEMGDSKEL
+1302 KWVCQDVELGDSKEL

>member
-1 MTILDCERLKMFP
+1 MCCTSLSLLQ
-14 RSAFT
+14 
-19 DMMADSSRPD
+19 MA
-29 VVKICDSSIMSSVIM
+29 VTHYLSI
-44 ETIWALMELEDLERV
+44 T
-59 YQLLC
+59 
-64 AGESLVLLLEEPRRL
+64 
-79 LCKGPV
+79 
-85 IRCSRTVTIAEIR
+85 
-98 SDVICAP
+98 
-105 SLITHA
+105 
-111 MCRMANLAV
+111 
-120 ADCRVLEGLPRY
+120 DCRVLEGLQRY
-132 SSIPTYLPVNY
+132 SSSPTYLPVNY
-143 QVLNADLSFFL
+143 RVLNADLAFFL
-154 KESNQDF
+154 KEANQDF

-182 PSLNASYGPLSL
+182 PSMNTSYGPLSV

-210 ASSIFT
+210 ASSVFT

-226 NNRIHLA
+226 NTRIHLA

-241 YVSGRDW
+241 YVAGRDW
-248 DDYSAINKLPCVH
+248 DDYSAIDKLPCVH

-272 GTCQLKGEL
+272 GTCQLKGGL

-307 PEVFDG
+307 LEVSEG

-319 YMLQSMEAGKCH
+319 YMLQSAEAGECH
-331 SDEARKENLIRS
+331 SEEARKDDFIRS

-367 NPTPPPLAE
+367 NPTPPPLVE

-386 VPAIPMRQRETVS
+386 VPATPVRQRETVS
-399 AFITVSAYSPVEMF
+399 AYITVSADSPVEMF
-413 TLRSVFV
+413 TLRVKLKEGLTFLGARPSNPT
-420 QRIYCTVSSIDCSL
+420 QWIVSQDV
-434 LCGPPRTKA
+434 R
-443 KDIDAVILSKSEKPF
+443 SEGHR
-458 YNVLFSA
+458 VVTL
-465 NLLLRKSEVE
+465 
-475 RGSDVSR
+475 
-482 GSSHQP
+482 H
-488 HSVDSQP
+488 
-495 GCEERRPPCSDSPLP
+495 CRR
-510 PEGVQLR
+510 
-517 SAKEKYLNKPI
+517 
-528 KRGPVGCRKVSK
+528 
-540 QYLEKESTVFSQK
+540 KESGYDQ
-553 QIQSTRRQTE
+553 Q
-563 KKDLYSFYPR
+563 
-573 KGGHGSPRL
+573 
-582 QECIVAVRSEMG
+582 RSEMG

-600 VDLKMESL
+600 VDLKMEIF

-620 VEYPASHAST
+620 VEYPASRTTT

-636 IRLAQEDLAGI
+636 IQLAQEDLAGI
-647 VPLAM
+647 VIYQHTLNFLTLPSPL
-652 DSEILNTAVL
+652 TQ
-662 TGKTVAVPV
+662 
-671 KVVTIG
+671 
-677 IDASVT
+677 
-683 DVSEAVKCR
+683 
-692 STDEDV
+692 
-698 VKVSDRC
+698 VSDRC

-714 MKGKVKMTVNFTF
+714 MKGKVKMMVNFTY
-727 GYLGAQLELN
+727 GYLSAQLELN

-763 IMASSQR
+763 IMATSQR
-770 SARDSEDEDDE
+770 STRDSEDDEDE

-792 QHAMVR
+792 QHAMIR

-838 PEIAQLLDRRILV
+838 PQIAKLLDRRILV
-851 GLDMGMTTIQTGAYW
+851 GLDMGMTTIQVLSPLSDSILAEKTITVVDDK
-866 CVTAHTVGSQ
+866 VTITELGV
-876 QLVTGATLIVV
+876 QLVTGLSMSLQLSPGSNRAILATTTTQEILQ
-887 PLICLSS
+887 S
-894 PLTCSPYCSFTF
+894 P
-906 LFTLF
+906 
-911 LPTEYRGEGHLSAMS
+911 
-926 PHAMCEDKQTSMHSK
+926 KQ
-941 SSREALI
+941 EALI

-956 GSVAPLDLYNPDFF
+956 GSVAPLDLYNADFF
-970 VLTATSL
+970 ILTATSL
-977 DEDVVTVQ
+977 DDEIVTVQ
-985 QDPSWKWPVI
+985 QNPSWKWPVI

-1008 EMTVCEMCQKFKR
+1008 EMTVCEVCQKFKR

-1026 AGNCNIRVKFG
+1026 AGNCNVRVKFG
-1037 YSDSSR
+1037 HSDSSR

-1049 GPDGEDV
+1049 SPDGDDMENG
-1056 ETRGRLSPSQDRTSL
+1056 GRLSPSQDRTGP
-1071 DTHYYGSSISNME
+1071 DTHYYGSSISDME
-1084 DGVLRRATTTR
+1084 DGVLKRATTTR
-1095 SAIIRRPNGDKLS
+1095 SAIMRRPNGDKLS
-1108 DDGSQNIPID
+1108 DDDRQNMPID

-1176 YRHKALSIEGQE
+1176 YRHKELSIEGQE

-1209 ISLSPQQEEQTSMM
+1209 ISLSPQQEEQTSMID
-1223 ESSSGL
+1223 SSGGL

-1236 NGGSAQKNVQGQ
+1236 NGSSAQKNVQGQ
-1248 VHRPADT
+1248 VHRAADT
-1255 GCIAK
+1255 GCIVK

-1284 DNSYPTV
+1284 DSSYPTV

-1296 RHSQDI
+1296 GHSRDI
-1302 KWVCQDVEMGDSKEL
+1302 KWVCQDVELEDSKEL

>member
-1 MTILDCERLKMFP
+1 MEKV
-14 RSAFT
+14 
-19 DMMADSSRPD
+19 SR
-29 VVKICDSSIMSSVIM
+29 I
-44 ETIWALMELEDLERV
+44 
-59 YQLLC
+59 
-64 AGESLVLLLEEPRRL
+64 
-79 LCKGPV
+79 
-85 IRCSRTVTIAEIR
+85 
-98 SDVICAP
+98 
-105 SLITHA
+105 
-111 MCRMANLAV
+111 
-120 ADCRVLEGLPRY
+120 ADCRVLEGLQRY
-132 SSIPTYLPVNY
+132 SSISTYLPVNY
-143 QVLNADLSFFL
+143 QVLNADLAFFL
-154 KESNQDF
+154 KEANQDF

-182 PSLNASYGPLSL
+182 PSVNASYGPLSL

-210 ASSIFT
+210 ASSVFT

-226 NNRIHLA
+226 NTRIHLA
-233 KPKVQVLF
+233 KPRVQVLF
-241 YVSGRDW
+241 YVAGRDW
-248 DDYSAINKLPCVH
+248 DDYSAIDKLPCVH

-281 GLCVAELEPLASW
+281 GLCVAELEPLAGW
-294 FSPPSIVPGRQRN
+294 FSPPSVVPGRQRN
-307 PEVFDG
+307 LEVSEG

-319 YMLQSMEAGKCH
+319 YMLQSTEAGECH
-331 SDEARKENLIRS
+331 SEEARKDNFMRS

-367 NPTPPPLAE
+367 NPNPPPLAE

-386 VPAIPMRQRETVS
+386 VPATPMRQRETVS

-413 TLRSVFV
+413 TLRVKLKEGLTFLGARPSNPT
-420 QRIYCTVSSIDCSL
+420 QWIVSQDV
-434 LCGPPRTKA
+434 R
-443 KDIDAVILSKSEKPF
+443 SEGHR
-458 YNVLFSA
+458 VVTL
-465 NLLLRKSEVE
+465 
-475 RGSDVSR
+475 
-482 GSSHQP
+482 H
-488 HSVDSQP
+488 
-495 GCEERRPPCSDSPLP
+495 CRR
-510 PEGVQLR
+510 
-517 SAKEKYLNKPI
+517 
-528 KRGPVGCRKVSK
+528 
-540 QYLEKESTVFSQK
+540 KESGYDQ
-553 QIQSTRRQTE
+553 QR
-563 KKDLYSFYPR
+563 
-573 KGGHGSPRL
+573 
-582 QECIVAVRSEMG
+582 AEMG

-600 VDLKMESL
+600 VDLKMESF
-608 PEPLGS
+608 PELLGS

-620 VEYPASHAST
+620 VEYPAGRATT

-647 VPLAM
+647 VPLSM

-671 KVVTIG
+671 KVVTVG
-677 IDASVT
+677 VDASVV

-714 MKGKVKMTVNFTF
+714 MKGKVKMMVNFTY
-727 GYLGAQLELN
+727 GYLSAQLELD

-763 IMASSQR
+763 IVASSQR
-770 SARDSEDEDDE
+770 STRDSEDEDDE

-805 ESADPRGQTSFMLGT
+805 EAADPRGQTNFMLGT

-838 PEIAQLLDRRILV
+838 SQIAQLLDRRILV
-851 GLDMGMTTIQTGAYW
+851 GLDMGMTTIQVLSPLSDSILAEKTITVVDDK
-866 CVTAHTVGSQ
+866 VTITELGV
-876 QLVTGATLIVV
+876 QLVTGLSMSLQLSPGSNRAILATTTTQEVLQ
-887 PLICLSS
+887 S
-894 PLTCSPYCSFTF
+894 P
-906 LFTLF
+906 
-911 LPTEYRGEGHLSAMS
+911 
-926 PHAMCEDKQTSMHSK
+926 KQ
-941 SSREALI
+941 EALI

-977 DEDVVTVQ
+977 DEEVVTVQ
-985 QDPSWKWPVI
+985 QNPSWKWPVI

-1008 EMTVCEMCQKFKR
+1008 EMTVCEVCQKFKR

-1026 AGNCNIRVKFG
+1026 AGNCNVRVKFG
-1037 YSDSSR
+1037 RSDSSR

-1049 GPDGEDV
+1049 SPDGDDLDN
-1056 ETRGRLSPSQDRTSL
+1056 RGRLSPSQDRTGL
-1071 DTHYYGSSISNME
+1071 DTHYYGSSISDLE

-1095 SAIIRRPNGDKLS
+1095 SAIMRRPNGDKLS
-1108 DDGSQNIPID
+1108 NDGGQNMPID

-1132 NMDDDL
+1132 NVDDDL
-1138 IQTARGLTDL
+1138 VQTARGLTDL

-1176 YRHKALSIEGQE
+1176 YRHKELSIEGQE

-1223 ESSSGL
+1223 DSSSGL

-1248 VHRPADT
+1248 VHRAADA
-1255 GCIAK
+1255 GCVAK

-1284 DNSYPTV
+1284 DSGYPTV

-1296 RHSQDI
+1296 GHSQDI
-1302 KWVCQDVEMGDSKEL
+1302 KWVCQDVELGDSKEL

>member
-1 MTILDCERLKMFP
+1 
-14 RSAFT
+14 
-19 DMMADSSRPD
+19 
-29 VVKICDSSIMSSVIM
+29 
-44 ETIWALMELEDLERV
+44 
-59 YQLLC
+59 
-64 AGESLVLLLEEPRRL
+64 
-79 LCKGPV
+79 
-85 IRCSRTVTIAEIR
+85 
-98 SDVICAP
+98 
-105 SLITHA
+105 
-111 MCRMANLAV
+111 
-120 ADCRVLEGLPRY
+120 LEGLQRY

-143 QVLNADLSFFL
+143 QLLNAESAFFL
-154 KESNQDF
+154 KEANQDF

-182 PSLNASYGPLSL
+182 PSVNASYGPLSV

-200 ELLQSPGTFP
+200 ELLQSPGMFP
-210 ASSIFT
+210 ASSLFT

-226 NNRIHLA
+226 NTRIHLA

-241 YVSGRDW
+241 YIAGRDW
-248 DDYSAINKLPCVH
+248 DDYSTIDKLPCVH

-272 GTCQLKGEL
+272 GSCQLKGEL
-281 GLCVAELEPLASW
+281 GLCVAELEPLANW
-294 FSPPSIVPGRQRN
+294 FSPPSVVPGRQRN
-307 PEVFDG
+307 LEVSEG

-319 YMLQSMEAGKCH
+319 YMLQSTETGECH
-331 SDEARKENLIRS
+331 SEEARKENFIRS

-367 NPTPPPLAE
+367 NPAPPPLTE
-376 HRLDNNFMVM
+376 HKLDNNFMVM
-386 VPAIPMRQRETVS
+386 VPATPMRQRETVS
-399 AFITVSAYSPVEMF
+399 AFITVNMS
-413 TLRSVFV
+413 
-420 QRIYCTVSSIDCSL
+420 
-434 LCGPPRTKA
+434 
-443 KDIDAVILSKSEKPF
+443 F
-458 YNVLFSA
+458 YLHRVKL
-465 NLLLRKSEVE
+465 K
-475 RGSDVSR
+475 
-482 GSSHQP
+482 
-488 HSVDSQP
+488 
-495 GCEERRPPCSDSPLP
+495 
-510 PEGVQLR
+510 EGVTFLGARPSNPTQW
-517 SAKEKYLNKPI
+517 I
-528 KRGPVGCRKVSK
+528 VS
-540 QYLEKESTVFSQK
+540 Q
-553 QIQSTRRQTE
+553 
-563 KKDLYSFYPR
+563 D
-573 KGGHGSPRL
+573 
-582 QECIVAVRSEMG
+582 VRSEGHRMG

-600 VDLKMESL
+600 VDLKMESF

-620 VEYPASHAST
+620 VEYPASRAAT

-652 DSEILNTAVL
+652 DSEILNTAML
-662 TGKTVAVPV
+662 TGKTVAMPV

-677 IDASVT
+677 KDASVT
-683 DVSEAVKCR
+683 DVSEEVGCR

-714 MKGKVKMTVNFTF
+714 MKGKVRMMVNFTY
-727 GYLGAQLELN
+727 GYLSAQLELS

-763 IMASSQR
+763 IMTSTQR
-770 SARDSEDEDDE
+770 STRDSEDEDDE

-792 QHAMVR
+792 QHSMIR

-805 ESADPRGQTSFMLGT
+805 DSADPRGQTNFMLGT

-825 ITELVWDF
+825 ITDLVWDF

-838 PEIAQLLDRRILV
+838 PRVAHILDRRILV
-851 GLDMGMTTIQTGAYW
+851 GLDMGMTTIQVLSPLSDTILAEKTITVVDDK
-866 CVTAHTVGSQ
+866 VTITELGV
-876 QLVTGATLIVV
+876 QLVTGLSMSLQLSPGSNRAILATTTTQEVLQ
-887 PLICLSS
+887 S
-894 PLTCSPYCSFTF
+894 P
-906 LFTLF
+906 
-911 LPTEYRGEGHLSAMS
+911 
-926 PHAMCEDKQTSMHSK
+926 KQ
-941 SSREALI
+941 EALI

-977 DEDVVTVQ
+977 DEEVVTVQ

-1008 EMTVCEMCQKFKR
+1008 EMTVCEVCQKFKR

-1026 AGNCNIRVKFG
+1026 VGNCNIRVKFG
-1037 YSDSSR
+1037 HSDN
-1043 GGSSDY
+1043 DMA
-1049 GPDGEDV
+1049 
-1056 ETRGRLSPSQDRTSL
+1056 GRLSPSQDRTGL
-1071 DTHYYGSSISNME
+1071 DTHYYGSSISDME

-1095 SAIIRRPNGDKLS
+1095 SAIMRRPNGDKLS
-1108 DDGSQNIPID
+1108 DDGSQNMPID

-1176 YRHKALSIEGQE
+1176 YRHKELSIEGQE
-1188 NMNHAHD
+1188 SMNHAHD
-1195 WVWLGNEAELLESQ
+1195 WVQ

-1223 ESSSGL
+1223 DSSSGL

-1236 NGGSAQKNVQGQ
+1236 NGSSGQKNVQGQ
-1248 VHRPADT
+1248 VHRAADT
-1255 GCIAK
+1255 SCIAK

-1284 DNSYPTV
+1284 DSSYPTI

-1296 RHSQDI
+1296 SHSQDI
-1302 KWVCQDVEMGDSKEL
+1302 KWVCQDVELGDSKEL
-1317 RNYMERLNDS
+1317 RNYMERLNES

>member
-1 MTILDCERLKMFP
+1 YSYK
-14 RSAFT
+14 
-19 DMMADSSRPD
+19 
-29 VVKICDSSIMSSVIM
+29 
-44 ETIWALMELEDLERV
+44 
-59 YQLLC
+59 
-64 AGESLVLLLEEPRRL
+64 SLF
-79 LCKGPV
+79 
-85 IRCSRTVTIAEIR
+85 
-98 SDVICAP
+98 
-105 SLITHA
+105 SL
-111 MCRMANLAV
+111 N
-120 ADCRVLEGLPRY
+120 RY

-143 QVLNADLSFFL
+143 QLLNADLGFFL
-154 KESNQDF
+154 KEANQDF
-161 MRNSSLM
+161 MRNSSLV

-182 PSLNASYGPLSL
+182 PSVNASYGPLSV

-210 ASSIFT
+210 ASSLFT

-226 NNRIHLA
+226 NSRIHLT

-241 YVSGRDW
+241 YVAGRDW
-248 DDYSAINKLPCVH
+248 DDYSAIDKLPCVH

-272 GTCQLKGEL
+272 GTCQLRGEL

-294 FSPPSIVPGRQRN
+294 FSPPSVVPGRQRN
-307 PEVFDG
+307 HEVSEG

-319 YMLQSMEAGKCH
+319 YVLQSTDAGCH
-331 SDEARKENLIRS
+331 SDESRKDNFIRT

-367 NPTPPPLAE
+367 NPTEPPLAE
-376 HRLDNNFMVM
+376 HRLDNNFMVL
-386 VPAIPMRQRETVS
+386 VPATPMRQRETGS

-413 TLRSVFV
+413 TLSHDIRTRSFFF
-420 QRIYCTVSSIDCSL
+420 QATCLTIHSRSL
-434 LCGPPRTKA
+434 FFLHADRP
-443 KDIDAVILSKSEKPF
+443 
-458 YNVLFSA
+458 
-465 NLLLRKSEVE
+465 EV
-475 RGSDVSR
+475 
-482 GSSHQP
+482 
-488 HSVDSQP
+488 
-495 GCEERRPPCSDSPLP
+495 
-510 PEGVQLR
+510 
-517 SAKEKYLNKPI
+517 
-528 KRGPVGCRKVSK
+528 
-540 QYLEKESTVFSQK
+540 
-553 QIQSTRRQTE
+553 
-563 KKDLYSFYPR
+563 
-573 KGGHGSPRL
+573 
-582 QECIVAVRSEMG
+582 G

-600 VDLKMESL
+600 VDLKMESF
-608 PEPLGS
+608 PEPMGS

-620 VEYPASHAST
+620 VEYPASRATT
-630 QEAETE
+630 QEVETE
-636 IRLAQEDLAGI
+636 IRLAQEDVAGI

-671 KVVTIG
+671 KVVTVG
-677 IDASVT
+677 TDASVT
-683 DVSEAVKCR
+683 DISEAVTCR

-714 MKGKVKMTVNFTF
+714 MKGKAKMMVNFTH
-727 GYLGAQLELN
+727 GYLSAQLELN

-763 IMASSQR
+763 ITLRMQSDFSG
-770 SARDSEDEDDE
+770 DS
-781 DRRGRSCTLQY
+781 DRKRQAESLTHSDHY
-792 QHAMVR
+792 QHAMVK
-798 VLTHFVA
+798 VLTHFIA
-805 ESADPRGQTSFMLGT
+805 ESADPRGQTSYMLGS

-833 LKVED
+833 LKVENAQV
-838 PEIAQLLDRRILV
+838 AQLLDKKILV
-851 GLDMGMTTIQTGAYW
+851 GLDTGMTTIQVLSPLSDSILAEKTITVVDDK
-866 CVTAHTVGSQ
+866 VTITELGV
-876 QLVTGATLIVV
+876 QLVTGLSMSLQLSPGSNRAILATTTTQEVLR
-887 PLICLSS
+887 S
-894 PLTCSPYCSFTF
+894 P
-906 LFTLF
+906 
-911 LPTEYRGEGHLSAMS
+911 
-926 PHAMCEDKQTSMHSK
+926 KQ
-941 SSREALI
+941 EALI

-977 DEDVVTVQ
+977 DEEVVTVQ

-1008 EMTVCEMCQKFKR
+1008 EMTVSEVCQKFKR
-1021 RSILA
+1021 RSIIA

-1037 YSDSSR
+1037 HSD
-1043 GGSSDY
+1043 
-1049 GPDGEDV
+1049 
-1056 ETRGRLSPSQDRTSL
+1056 T
-1071 DTHYYGSSISNME
+1071 
-1084 DGVLRRATTTR
+1084 TTTR

-1108 DDGSQNIPID
+1108 VDGSQSIPID

-1132 NMDDDL
+1132 NVDDEL

-1176 YRHKALSIEGQE
+1176 YRHKELSIEGQE

-1209 ISLSPQQEEQTSMM
+1209 ISLSPQQEEQTSMID
-1223 ESSSGL
+1223 SSSGL

-1236 NGGSAQKNVQGQ
+1236 NGGSTQKSVPSQ
-1248 VHRPADT
+1248 VHRAADT

-1291 NTLTG
+1291 STLTG
-1296 RHSQDI
+1296 SHSHDI
-1302 KWVCQDVEMGDSKEL
+1302 KWVCQDVQLGDSKEL
-1317 RNYMERLNDS
+1317 RSYMERLNDS

>member
-1 MTILDCERLKMFP
+1 MDDQRKEILWQPEEDALLFCL
-14 RSAFT
+14 
-19 DMMADSSRPD
+19 
-29 VVKICDSSIMSSVIM
+29 SV
-44 ETIWALMELEDLERV
+44 
-59 YQLLC
+59 
-64 AGESLVLLLEEPRRL
+64 
-79 LCKGPV
+79 
-85 IRCSRTVTIAEIR
+85 
-98 SDVICAP
+98 
-105 SLITHA
+105 
-111 MCRMANLAV
+111 AN
-120 ADCRVLEGLPRY
+120 CRVMEGLQRY

-143 QVLNADLSFFL
+143 QVLNADLAFFL
-154 KESNQDF
+154 KEANQDF

-182 PSLNASYGPLSL
+182 PSINTSYGPLSV

-200 ELLQSPGTFP
+200 ELLQTPGTFP
-210 ASSIFT
+210 ASSVFT

-226 NNRIHLA
+226 NTRIHLA

-241 YVSGRDW
+241 YVAGRDW
-248 DDYSAINKLPCVH
+248 DDYSAIDKLPCVH

-272 GTCQLKGEL
+272 GSCQLKGGL
-281 GLCVAELEPLASW
+281 GLCVAELEPLAGW
-294 FSPPSIVPGRQRN
+294 FSPPSVVPGRQKN
-307 PEVFDG
+307 LEMSEG

-319 YMLQSMEAGKCH
+319 YMLQSTKAGECH
-331 SDEARKENLIRS
+331 SEEARKDNFIRS

-367 NPTPPPLAE
+367 NPSPPPLAE
-376 HRLDNNFMVM
+376 HRLDNNFMVL
-386 VPAIPMRQRETVS
+386 VPATPMRQRETIS
-399 AFITVSAYSPVEMF
+399 AFISVAAFSPVEMF
-413 TLRSVFV
+413 TLRVK
-420 QRIYCTVSSIDCSL
+420 L
-434 LCGPPRTKA
+434 K
-443 KDIDAVILSKSEKPF
+443 
-458 YNVLFSA
+458 
-465 NLLLRKSEVE
+465 
-475 RGSDVSR
+475 
-482 GSSHQP
+482 
-488 HSVDSQP
+488 
-495 GCEERRPPCSDSPLP
+495 
-510 PEGVQLR
+510 EGVTFLGARPSNPTQWIVSQDVR
-517 SAKEKYLNKPI
+517 SEGHRVVTLH
-528 KRGPVGCRKVSK
+528 CRR
-540 QYLEKESTVFSQK
+540 KESGYDQ
-553 QIQSTRRQTE
+553 Q
-563 KKDLYSFYPR
+563 
-573 KGGHGSPRL
+573 
-582 QECIVAVRSEMG
+582 RSEMG

-600 VDLKMESL
+600 VDLKMESF

-620 VEYPASHAST
+620 VEYPSSRAAT

-636 IRLAQEDLAGI
+636 IKLAQEALAGI

-683 DVSEAVKCR
+683 DISEAVKCR

-714 MKGKVKMTVNFTF
+714 MKGKVKMMVNFTY
-727 GYLGAQLELN
+727 GYLSAQLELN

-763 IMASSQR
+763 IMATSQR
-770 SARDSEDEDDE
+770 STRDSEDEDDD

-792 QHAMVR
+792 QHAIVR

-838 PEIAQLLDRRILV
+838 PQIAKILDRRILV
-851 GLDMGMTTIQTGAYW
+851 GLDMGMTTIQVLSPLSDSILAEKT
-866 CVTAHTVGSQ
+866 VTVVDDKVTITELGV
-876 QLVTGATLIVV
+876 QLVTGLSMSLQLSTGSNRAILATTTTQEILQ
-887 PLICLSS
+887 S
-894 PLTCSPYCSFTF
+894 P
-906 LFTLF
+906 
-911 LPTEYRGEGHLSAMS
+911 
-926 PHAMCEDKQTSMHSK
+926 KQ
-941 SSREALI
+941 EALI

-977 DEDVVTVQ
+977 DEEIVTVQ
-985 QDPSWKWPVI
+985 QNPSWKWPVI

-1008 EMTVCEMCQKFKR
+1008 EMTVCEACQKFKR

-1026 AGNCNIRVKFG
+1026 AGNCNVRVKFG
-1037 YSDSSR
+1037 HSDSSR
-1043 GGSSDY
+1043 GGIIDY
-1049 GPDGEDV
+1049 SPDADEM
-1056 ETRGRLSPSQDRTSL
+1056 ENRGRLSPSQDRTGPG
-1071 DTHYYGSSISNME
+1071 THYYGSSISDME

-1095 SAIIRRPNGDKLS
+1095 SAILRRPNGEKLS
-1108 DDGSQNIPID
+1108 DDSSQNMPID

-1176 YRHKALSIEGQE
+1176 YRHKELSIEGQE

-1209 ISLSPQQEEQTSMM
+1209 ISLSPQQEEQTSMID
-1223 ESSSGL
+1223 SSSGL

-1248 VHRPADT
+1248 VHRGADT
-1255 GCIAK
+1255 GCIVK

-1284 DNSYPTV
+1284 DSSYPTV

-1296 RHSQDI
+1296 SHCQDI
-1302 KWVCQDVEMGDSKEL
+1302 KWVCQDVELGDSKEL
-1317 RNYMERLNDS
+1317 RNYMERGEWVWTETGSGN
-1327 ALKEVA
+1327 